1 MIALLA
7 ALSLA
12 PAPPDSM
19 LVTTAWLAGRVGDP
33 RLVLFQIGGRAE
45 YDSAHIAGAQYLQM
59 SDISAPRDSLLPLEL
74 PAPAALDSALEAR
87 GVSDDSRIVL
97 YWGSNWISPTTRAYL
112 TLVWAGLGDRVSIL
126 DGGLPGWRAAGHP
139 VTADVPNP
147 PRGSVTIRPRD
158 DIVVT
163 APWIAAHRADPGVAL
178 IDARNPRFYTGEDT
192 NYARPGHIPG
202 ARNIPFD
209 TVVDSSAHV
218 LALPALEH
226 LFAAAGATPGK
237 LVVTYCH
244 IGQQA
249 TAVWFAARLLGRDA
263 RLYDG
268 SYTEWDRLTDQP
280 VERTTP

>member
-1 MIALLA
+1 MIPLLA
-7 ALSLA
+7 ALALTAA
-12 PAPPDSM
+12 PADSL
-19 LVTTAWLAGRVGDP
+19 LVTTAWLAERVGDP
-33 RLVLFQIGGRAE
+33 RLVLFQIGARAE

-59 SDISAPRDSLLPLEL
+59 SDISAPRDSLFPLEL

-139 VTADVPNP
+139 VTADVPTV
-147 PRGSVTIRPRD
+147 RAGQVAIRPRD
-158 DIVVT
+158 DVVVT
-163 APWIAAHRADPGVAL
+163 AQWVAAHRTDAGVAV

-192 NYARPGHIPG
+192 NYTRPGHIPG

-218 LALPALEH
+218 LARPELES
-226 LFAAAGATPGK
+226 LFTAAGATPGK
-237 LVVTYCH
+237 VVVTYCH

-249 TAVWFAARLLGRDA
+249 TAVWFAARLLGREA

-268 SYTEWDRLTDQP
+268 SYTEWDRLTDLP
-280 VERTTP
+280 VERSIP